1 MLPLARVYM
10 AFPALQP
17 GQSVVIRTPIIPVCH
32 PLSVRDDQQSLQGC
46 AS

>member
-17 GQSVVIRTPIIPVCH
+17 GQSVVIRTPIILVRH
-32 PLSVRDDQQSLQGC
+32 HLSVRDDQQSLQGC